1 MAGAE
6 EAALEGHRVMSFK
19 TDSEPEA
26 NAHDTVNRAQ
36 PMPNAAAARMRRHRK
51 RRRDGLHCLTVE
63 LRETE
68 IDMLVCRALLEPK
81 MRNDKNAIIRALH
94 DYFDQT
100 LSMPR

>member
-1 MAGAE
+1 MNS
-6 EAALEGHRVMSFK
+6 V
-19 TDSEPEA
+19 
-26 NAHDTVNRAQ
+26 Q
-36 PMPNAAAARMRRHRK
+36 PKPNAAAARMRRYRQ
-51 RRRDGLHCLTVE
+51 RQRQGLRCLTVQ
-63 LRETE
+63 LRETD